1 MDDRSSKRARQQREG
16 GGGGGGGGLPAGA
29 ENEFGAGFPRA
40 SLAGCHL
47 EVKPSQTHLFVGM
60 AIELKV
66 SILNDEDVVQQTTQG
81 INVSIMGEDGR
92 VVATHPNMFELTPQR
107 PALLDGSTTFHLLLW
122 EGCVRTGNRIK
133 VHVETSS
140 GRGREQI
147 EADSEPIMVC
157 RSALTVVSQPPES
170 WYKDEGGK
178 NNCIAIEAMVREK
191 LPSGQVGQAQPGV
204 PLTLALVY
212 EAGTEV
218 HSQEILQVQ
227 SDTQLVT
234 NEHGRANL
242 KFKITEV
249 SQRHQ
254 SQRFCV
260 KICPDVRLAPEFS
273 NVAPVVTVPV
283 MVLSKRKNRRLKA
296 EKMAQSAA
304 GGYIP
309 SSSGMG
315 NMAGLMWA
323 TAGANGHLPPPNMDV
338 VSSLPPSHWSS
349 PAAPSILN
357 GAPAGRGGRMG
368 SSPPS
373 AQHQHQQ
380 QQQPHLQHNPQQEA
394 VAAAVNTLHRAP
406 GGGAIAPHAPVSA
419 PVEDAPLRVP
429 PGATGSLQ
437 KVFRWTDAVLQLL
450 QMELQWQHIG
460 YERDEADGSACYS
473 RPLFRCPVCRV
484 CKGSAQPHQ
493 KHAADCKL
501 SGLLAEFSGRRNS
514 DFAAL
519 VEQQQQLRGGGSSR
533 SSASPPVSS
542 GMAGTGGGGGAAA
555 AAGGRGGADGRGLKD
570 AYGEG
575 NGAAARIAEMH
586 RGPASVILG
595 LKNASEGASGEGGP
609 GGSLIRESH
618 PGRDREDGNGN
629 VASVP
634 LSSMRGKRCCTVGV

>member
-273 NVAPVVTVPV
+273 NV
-283 MVLSKRKNRRLKA
+283 
-296 EKMAQSAA
+296 
-304 GGYIP
+304 
-309 SSSGMG
+309 
-315 NMAGLMWA
+315 
-323 TAGANGHLPPPNMDV
+323 
-338 VSSLPPSHWSS
+338 
-349 PAAPSILN
+349 
-357 GAPAGRGGRMG
+357 
-368 SSPPS
+368 
-373 AQHQHQQ
+373 
-380 QQQPHLQHNPQQEA
+380 
-394 VAAAVNTLHRAP
+394 
-406 GGGAIAPHAPVSA
+406 
-419 PVEDAPLRVP
+419 
-429 PGATGSLQ
+429 
-437 KVFRWTDAVLQLL
+437 
-450 QMELQWQHIG
+450 
-460 YERDEADGSACYS
+460 
-473 RPLFRCPVCRV
+473 
-484 CKGSAQPHQ
+484 
-493 KHAADCKL
+493 
-501 SGLLAEFSGRRNS
+501 
-514 DFAAL
+514 
-519 VEQQQQLRGGGSSR
+519 
-533 SSASPPVSS
+533 
-542 GMAGTGGGGGAAA
+542 
-555 AAGGRGGADGRGLKD
+555 
-570 AYGEG
+570 
-575 NGAAARIAEMH
+575 
-586 RGPASVILG
+586 
-595 LKNASEGASGEGGP
+595 
-609 GGSLIRESH
+609 
-618 PGRDREDGNGN
+618 
-629 VASVP
+629 
-634 LSSMRGKRCCTVGV
+634 

>member
-1 MDDRSSKRARQQREG
+1 MSPSRTQQ
-16 GGGGGGGGLPAGA
+16 
-29 ENEFGAGFPRA
+29 
-40 SLAGCHL
+40 
-47 EVKPSQTHLFVGM
+47 
-60 AIELKV
+60 
-66 SILNDEDVVQQTTQG
+66 
-81 INVSIMGEDGR
+81 

-147 EADSEPIMVC
+147 KADSEPIMVC

-304 GGYIP
+304 GGYVP

-323 TAGANGHLPPPNMDV
+323 TAGPNGHLPPPNMDV
-338 VSSLPPSHWSS
+338 VSSLPPSHWPS

-368 SSPPS
+368 ASPPS
-373 AQHQHQQ
+373 AQHQHHQH
-380 QQQPHLQHNPQQEA
+380 QQQPHLQHSPQQEA
-394 VAAAVNTLHRAP
+394 VAAAVNALHRAP
-406 GGGAIAPHAPVSA
+406 GGGAVAPQAPVSA
-419 PVEDAPLRVP
+419 PVE
-429 PGATGSLQ
+429 
-437 KVFRWTDAVLQLL
+437 
-450 QMELQWQHIG
+450 
-460 YERDEADGSACYS
+460 
-473 RPLFRCPVCRV
+473 
-484 CKGSAQPHQ
+484 
-493 KHAADCKL
+493 
-501 SGLLAEFSGRRNS
+501 
-514 DFAAL
+514 
-519 VEQQQQLRGGGSSR
+519 
-533 SSASPPVSS
+533 
-542 GMAGTGGGGGAAA
+542 
-555 AAGGRGGADGRGLKD
+555 
-570 AYGEG
+570 GEG
-575 NGAAARIAEMH
+575 LRM
-586 RGPASVILG
+586 
-595 LKNASEGASGEGGP
+595 
-609 GGSLIRESH
+609 
-618 PGRDREDGNGN
+618 
-629 VASVP
+629 
-634 LSSMRGKRCCTVGV
+634 